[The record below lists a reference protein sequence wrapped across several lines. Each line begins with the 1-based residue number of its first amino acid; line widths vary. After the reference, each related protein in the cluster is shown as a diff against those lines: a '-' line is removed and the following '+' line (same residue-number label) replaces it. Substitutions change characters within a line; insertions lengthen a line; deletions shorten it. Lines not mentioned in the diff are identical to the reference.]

1 MNLPILKIEN
11 TDLVEFISYW
21 SRIYDYPLESLYNE
35 RIFKEKFEK
44 EDLHQLFIWKNGM
57 KLSAGKQK
65 SFEDK
70 ILSKLEIINELKSK
84 EIIELEEFQRH
95 FNNLS
100 AVWKIFLLHIIRP
113 NKFPIYDQHINR
125 AFNYI
130 HGLDFQNISAN
141 SMTNKS
147 KEEFYF
153 NTYLGFIESLN
164 DINLKALDEAFFAF
178 GQFINTKTYIQMI
191 NKNSC

>member
-1 MNLPILKIEN
+1 MNLLILKIEN
-11 TDLVEFISYW
+11 TDLEEFISYW
-21 SRIYDYPLESLYNE
+21 SKLYDYPLESLYNE
-35 RIFKEKFEK
+35 RIFKQKFEE

-100 AVWKIFLLHIIRP
+100 AVWKIFLLHVIRP